1 MVADIVVVAK
11 TLVAQVPSISYEP
24 TFNICTNTNPAG
36 NWVVWL
42 NGIIFNAIMITL
54 LMWGWLSTPRNA
66 HTPLTALIVR
76 DGCIYFVAIFTA
88 MLFNLVMWKY
98 GRATQAVLPF
108 FVVWST
114 TTIALSRLLLSVG
127 DVQGPEDWGQR
138 VKINVPDLELSP
150 IQERGPVR
158 VISRFSEDED
168 EGDDSRSTTETKRPS
183 LVPKLTQL
191 GRYDYA

>member
-1 MVADIVVVAK
+1 M
-11 TLVAQVPSISYEP
+11 
-24 TFNICTNTNPAG
+24 
-36 NWVVWL
+36 
-42 NGIIFNAIMITL
+42 
-54 LMWGWLSTPRNA
+54 
-66 HTPLTALIVR
+66 ALIVR

-88 MLFNLVMWKY
+88 MLFNLLMWEY
-98 GRATQAVLPF
+98 GRTTQAVLPF

-127 DVQGPEDWGQR
+127 DVQGPEDWGRQ
-138 VKINVPDLELSP
+138 VKINVPDLELSS

-158 VISRFSEDED
+158 VISRFSEDEGTD
-168 EGDDSRSTTETKRPS
+168 ENDPRSTTDTKRPS